1 MNPLSII
8 STLLNSELREQPTI
22 KVLAGA
28 GEVLISS
35 VSLLALLSSKKLSP
49 WKIATGVVTAI
60 SFVDGVIKVA
70 KGLDELD
77 DVSDNQLYDRSTP

>member
-8 STLLNSELREQPTI
+8 SSLLDSQMREQPAI
-22 KVLAGA
+22 KVLTGA

-49 WKIATGVVTAI
+49 WKIATGVITAV

-77 DVSDNQLYDRSTP
+77 DVSDNQLYDRATP